1 MGYTQRYEH
10 CYQHLSSMQHGKTPL
25 LRAIKNSQQMEG
37 SAEIVEIL
45 VKAGA
50 NLEEKDEVSP

>member
-1 MGYTQRYEH
+1 
-10 CYQHLSSMQHGKTPL
+10 MQYGDTPL
-25 LRAIKNSQQMEG
+25 LKAIDNNPQVEG

-50 NLEEKDEVSP
+50 NLEAKDRVST